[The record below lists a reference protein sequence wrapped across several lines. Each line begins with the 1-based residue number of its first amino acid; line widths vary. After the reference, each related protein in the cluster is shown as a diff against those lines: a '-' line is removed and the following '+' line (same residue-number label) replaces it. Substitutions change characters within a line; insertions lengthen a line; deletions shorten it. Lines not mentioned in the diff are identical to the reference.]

1 MAPTAGAISAVEG
14 PRESEVSDA
23 ANARDEI
30 KVFSG
35 NGNPELAKAICREL
49 EIPLGESRIS
59 RFSNENIF
67 VQILENVRERDVFVV
82 QPLSSP
88 VSENLVELLI
98 MLDALR
104 SASAHRITAVVPYY
118 SYARSDKKD
127 KPRISITGRL
137 IADLLVT
144 AGANRMLTITLH
156 SEQVQGFFAC
166 PADHLAAT
174 PILCDYFAERLDL
187 ANCVALAGDAGSARR
202 AGAYATRLNIPLA
215 FVDKRRLSDNRVE
228 VRAVVGDIEG
238 KTIIYFDDEIAT
250 GGSLLET
257 VELIQGFD
265 VGDIYVGVTHGM
277 LTGDAVERIA
287 ASPIREVVITDTVPL
302 PPGKQCDKIVQLSVA
317 SLFAQAIWRIH
328 TGESVSEIF
337 E

>member
-1 MAPTAGAISAVEG
+1 V
-14 PRESEVSDA
+14 
-23 ANARDEI
+23 RDRI

-35 NGNPELAKAICREL
+35 RGNPALAQAICDEL
-49 EIPLGESRIS
+49 DIPLSQADIR

-67 VQILENVRERDVFVV
+67 VQILENVRERDVFLV

-104 SASAHRITAVVPYY
+104 SASARRITAVIPYY

-127 KPRISITGRL
+127 KPRISIAGRL

-144 AGANRMLTITLH
+144 AGANRILTMTLH
-156 SEQVQGFFAC
+156 SEQVQGFFC
-166 PADHLAAT
+166 CQTDHLSAT
-174 PILCDYFAERLDL
+174 PILCDYFQSLSLE
-187 ANCVALAGDAGSARR
+187 NCVALAPDAGSARR

-215 FVDKRRLSDNRVE
+215 FIDKRRVSDTQVQA
-228 VRAVVGDIEG
+228 RAVVGDVKG
-238 KTIIYFDDEIAT
+238 KTVVCFDDEIAT
-250 GGSLLET
+250 GSSLLET
-257 VELIQGFD
+257 VNALMDFGVEE
-265 VGDIYVGVTHGM
+265 VYVGATHGVF
-277 LTGDAVERIA
+277 TGDAVERIEGSA
-287 ASPIREVVITDTVPL
+287 IRQVVVTDTVPL
-302 PPGKQCDKIVQLSVA
+302 RSAKSGGKIVQLSVA
-317 SLFAQAIWRIH
+317 PLFAQAIRRIH